1 MANRILRDYTDSER
15 VNNLSD
21 KAETFYTRLMMKAD
35 DYGSFHANP
44 KLLKAALYP
53 LKTRMTEGDV
63 IKRLSECIDA
73 GLLLTYRVDDKDFL
87 IIVNFGQR
95 LRSMKR
101 RFPPPPADICQQL
114 AATRRNS
121 RPEVETETEVET
133 EDETE
138 TETKVKVR
146 ENVSLKPKEILT
158 LQAEHSEVDLNWMYD
173 KLSAY
178 KLSKGKR
185 YKSDYG
191 AINVWV
197 LDSLKKEKSSGKK
210 ENKTQSILNAYET
223 VKRQDELSNH

>member
-1 MANRILRDYTDSER
+1 
-15 VNNLSD
+15 
-21 KAETFYTRLMMKAD
+21 
-35 DYGSFHANP
+35 
-44 KLLKAALYP
+44 
-53 LKTRMTEGDV
+53 
-63 IKRLSECIDA
+63 
-73 GLLLTYRVDDKDFL
+73 
-87 IIVNFGQR
+87 
-95 LRSMKR
+95 
-101 RFPPPPADICQQL
+101 
-114 AATRRNS
+114 
-121 RPEVETETEVET
+121 
-133 EDETE
+133 
-138 TETKVKVR
+138 VKVR